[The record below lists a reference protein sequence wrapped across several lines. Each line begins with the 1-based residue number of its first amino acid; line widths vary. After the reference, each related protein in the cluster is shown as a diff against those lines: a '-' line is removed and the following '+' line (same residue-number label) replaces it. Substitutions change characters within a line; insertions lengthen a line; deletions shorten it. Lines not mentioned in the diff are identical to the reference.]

1 MHHHHYHIATSA
13 IRLKQPKDS
22 NQPSATRL
30 NQLMQ
35 CNRPPLRAHRGHRQP
50 MPVLLP
56 GQLRHGDLHQSYM
69 RDRKAMDLM
78 RSAVPQ
84 DSDPNGANI
93 VIQRVPDR
101 PKLATVSAIPSCRDK
116 GALQLELTQE
126 NMDLMPPA
134 ESAHDPN
141 IAYFPDASWISGRN
155 HVRCTYS
162 KRKVWRIKP
171 QGVECGCDDAAA
183 EKEAAAFAAAAA
195 AQQFYNY

>member
-1 MHHHHYHIATSA
+1 
-13 IRLKQPKDS
+13 
-22 NQPSATRL
+22 
-30 NQLMQ
+30 
-35 CNRPPLRAHRGHRQP
+35 

-126 NMDLMPPA
+126 NMDLMLEEPPA

-183 EKEAAAFAAAAA
+183 EKRSSSICCRGGRPTIL
-195 AQQFYNY
+195 